1 MSIASSG
8 QSHRVTV
15 QGVDLDPNTRCR
27 HYHGPT
33 DVVAIKMRCCETY
46 FACIECH
53 AALAGHPAEV
63 WPRGRWQEK
72 AVLCGVCGTELSVLE
87 YLDSGYRCPH
97 CAAHFNPGCR
107 NHYHLYFEMPA
118 VSK

>member
-87 YLDSGYRCPH
+87 YLDSGNRCPH